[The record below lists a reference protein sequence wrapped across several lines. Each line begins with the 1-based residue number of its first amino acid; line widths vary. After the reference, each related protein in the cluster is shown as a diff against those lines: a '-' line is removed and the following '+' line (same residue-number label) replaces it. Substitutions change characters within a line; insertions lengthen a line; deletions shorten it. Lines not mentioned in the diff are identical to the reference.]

1 MSILS
6 RDNRIQSY
14 NSIAFRVLMAILW
27 TQYTVMPLI
36 KVVITRLPYVNFLA
50 ELLIPMGIIISAMAC
65 LPWFLRH
72 IRGGDLAVYVGV
84 VLVVL
89 FSMVLHP
96 ITVEY
101 LQEEWWRILIAA
113 VPMYFIGV
121 SFSLDD
127 CKNDLFW
134 CSVFSVIGMFVFRL
148 YLLNSGRQLEND
160 DMDAAYKVLPS
171 MMYLIYYASTKKHII
186 YTVVAAVLSTVI
198 LIFGTRGPIL
208 CILIYVAFITIY
220 KAFKSKNLKKMLI
233 FLLVFLIILSVFIFD
248 SLFIEVSNV
257 LVKVFEEIGFST
269 RVFDMI
275 LEGDI
280 VASKGRESLAKQAVE
295 AIIENP
301 VWGYGVTADR
311 AMFGVYVHN
320 MPLEVWCQ
328 YGVIFGSIILLAILV
343 LTATSF
349 IKSRRNK
356 ELLLFVLL
364 FTCMNYVK
372 LMVSG
377 TYTTEPYFFFMV
389 GLFVSIARNGNIVR
403 RSRREKRR

>member
-1 MSILS
+1 MGAS
-6 RDNRIQSY
+6 RSLRTNQPY

-27 TQYTVMPLI
+27 TQYTVMPLV
-36 KVVITRLPYVNFLA
+36 KVVIARLPYINFLA
-50 ELLIPMGIIISAMAC
+50 ELLIPMSIILSAMAC

-72 IRGGDLAVYVGV
+72 IRGGDLAVYIGA

-121 SFSLDD
+121 SFSLSD
-127 CKNDLFW
+127 CKKDLFW
-134 CSVFSVIGMFVFRL
+134 CSVFSILGMFVFRL

-160 DMDAAYKVLPS
+160 DMDAAYRVLPS
-171 MMYLIYYASTKKHII
+171 MMYLIYYASTKKQII
-186 YTVVAAVLSTVI
+186 YTVIAAVLSTVI

-208 CILIYVAFITIY
+208 CILIYVALLTIY

-233 FLLVFLIILSVFIFD
+233 FLLIFAVIVSVFAFD
-248 SLFIEVSNV
+248 RLFVEVSSV
-257 LVKVFEEIGFST
+257 LTRVFERIGFST
-269 RVFDMI
+269 RIFNFI
-275 LEGDI
+275 IEGDI
-280 VASKGRESLAKQAVE
+280 VASKGRESLAKQAIE

-301 VWGYGVTADR
+301 AWGYGVTADR
-311 AMFGVYVHN
+311 AMFGSYPHN
-320 MPLEVWCQ
+320 IALEIWCQ
-328 YGVIFGSIILLAILV
+328 YGVIFGTLVLLAVLV
-343 LTATSF
+343 LTVIAL
-349 IKSRRNK
+349 IKSNKNK
-356 ELLLFVLL
+356 ELFLFVLL
-364 FTCMNYVK
+364 FVCMNYVK

-377 TYTTEPYFFFMV
+377 TYTIEPYFFFMV
-389 GLFVSIARNGNIVR
+389 GIFVSIMRNGNIVR